1 MDYKGGKHL
10 TNEHRVIVEK
20 FEQDRKL
27 AISKRMEDFF
37 DTNDL
42 FEQEQIKTYI
52 KNNFILYMLSVMFLY
67 EDSLI
72 YSGFNELTETEK
84 YKSFLKF
91 YMYKIEKEKLTFL
104 SNYNTIMGFSFTT
117 TMQETFLSYEQ
128 NILNLFEALKL
139 SNKNFKY
146 ICQ

>member
-72 YSGFNELTETEK
+72 YSGFNELTEAEK